1 MTSKAIFIFV
11 NMYSSQNNVWKS
23 KKKTQT
29 LIFLRLDHRVNVRK
43 SKPVAI

>member
-23 KKKTQT
+23 KKEYTNSN
-29 LIFLRLDHRVNVRK
+29 IFTIRSQSEYK
-43 SKPVAI
+43 EK